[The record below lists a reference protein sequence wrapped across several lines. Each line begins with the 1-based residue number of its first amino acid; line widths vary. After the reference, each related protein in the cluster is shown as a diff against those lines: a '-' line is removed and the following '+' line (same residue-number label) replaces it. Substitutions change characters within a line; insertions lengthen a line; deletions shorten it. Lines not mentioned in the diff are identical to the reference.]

1 MGIVPWNYPR
11 YLLHQVR
18 YHFWLFF
25 LFIHVENRCWE
36 YDKEQC
42 GNYKTE
48 GDCYNRE
55 HSWPKSWWGGPED
68 NEYAYTDLHHIFPS
82 DGYDNSRRSNYPYGN
97 ILPNSA
103 TYTTDNGCALGTCE
117 TYQFGDIICWELADD
132 LKGDLARGYFYMST
146 RYLEEFY
153 CCSEDGV
160 NDAKVREWMEFTLR
174 DVSRFYILIL

>member
-1 MGIVPWNYPR
+1 MIF
-11 YLLHQVR
+11 YLR
-18 YHFWLFF
+18 N
-25 LFIHVENRCWE
+25 ECRCWE
-36 YDKEQC
+36 YDVEQC
-42 GNYKTE
+42 GNYQGE

-82 DGYDNSRRSNYPYGN
+82 DGYDNARRSNYPYGN

-117 TYQFGDIICWELADD
+117 TYQFGDIICWELADE

-174 DVSRFYILIL
+174 NVRIY